1 MNEPAIILLSLGSAT
16 VIFLPL
22 VLVLTLVYECGFMGI
37 LVATVV
43 TMVLRFIFAIL
54 FVSCKQGFEEANA
67 ARLFSRET
75 FENLGYQARLGL
87 AALLFNVPSWWVTDL
102 LLLLCTFIGEDAV
115 GAQTIM
121 RGLCTIIAVIP
132 FSFSC
137 ASGFYIGKAI
147 GAEDKAKIK
156 FYFKA
161 SVYFSFLL
169 GGGFALLLLS
179 CRKVMIAF
187 YTDQEDTV
195 E

>member
-1 MNEPAIILLSLGSAT
+1 MNEPSIILFSLGGAT

-37 LVATVV
+37 LIA
-43 TMVLRFIFAIL
+43 TMVSLVMRFVFATL
-54 FVSCKQGFEEANA
+54 FVSCRQGFKEANA
-67 ARLFSRET
+67 ARFFSRET

-115 GAQTIM
+115 GAQTVM

-147 GAEDKAKIK
+147 GAGDKAKIK
-156 FYFKA
+156 FYFQA
-161 SVYFSFLL
+161 SIYFSFLL
-169 GGGFALLLLS
+169 GGLFALLLLS
-179 CRKVMIAF
+179 CRKVIIAF
-187 YTDQEDTV
+187 YTD
-195 E
+195 